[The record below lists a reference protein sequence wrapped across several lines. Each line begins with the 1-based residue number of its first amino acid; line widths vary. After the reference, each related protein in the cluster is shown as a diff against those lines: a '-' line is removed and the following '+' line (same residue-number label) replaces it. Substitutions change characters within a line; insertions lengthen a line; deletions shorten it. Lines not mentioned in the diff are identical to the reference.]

1 MPTSLANGPMGQ
13 WAKLRDCGAG
23 IQKSQLRLIAMVLV
37 LSARPVSSAVIHPY
51 GPKFGVEVLKT
62 LFVAS
67 NIHNIVYIIV
77 YTVYIYMCIKMAEKK
92 SITPRSRSK
101 AVRL

>member
-23 IQKSQLRLIAMVLV
+23 IQKSQLRIIAKVLV
-37 LSARPVSSAVIHPY
+37 LSALPVSSAVIHPY

-77 YTVYIYMCIKMAEKK
+77 YTVYIYIYVYQNGREEINHA
-92 SITPRSRSK
+92 SFPQ
-101 AVRL
+101 